1 MRWPSSRRLRW
12 GRGEDAVHVGDV
24 VESLDADPES
34 LSAGFAVAFAAAEA
48 AEASDHVGRLMESR
62 WRFRDDGRTVNETVE
77 RLPVI
82 VVELEGAGQ
91 FGVPPGKMDQMEDPP
106 GDDHIDRQTGF
117 Q

>member
-1 MRWPSSRRLRW
+1 M
-12 GRGEDAVHVGDV
+12 
-24 VESLDADPES
+24 
-34 LSAGFAVAFAAAEA
+34 SAGFAVAFAAAEA